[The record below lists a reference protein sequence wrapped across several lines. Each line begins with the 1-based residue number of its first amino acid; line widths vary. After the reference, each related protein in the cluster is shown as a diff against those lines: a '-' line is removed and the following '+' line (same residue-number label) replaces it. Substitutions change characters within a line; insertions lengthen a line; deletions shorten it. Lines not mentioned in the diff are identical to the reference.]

1 MLYAT
6 VGLARCGKSTF
17 ADNWCLQRLKRAVIS
32 GDDIRLSLT
41 GQRFNPAAEPMVQ
54 SIKCCTIRALLLR
67 NFTVLH
73 DGTNTSM
80 NSVVNLEKLVESVFD
95 KIVWI
100 IFNTPKDICQH
111 EAKKTHQEDL
121 IDVIE
126 RMNKNFQPTTSYL
139 VEKYQREG
147 AVIIPRSRIKNTH
160 ITHVKNEDRSITLYV
175 ADDDKE
181 TVIQRNTNII
191 LVDYFS

>member
-6 VGLARCGKSTF
+6 VGLARCGKSSF
-17 ADNWCLQRLKRAVIS
+17 ADGWSSVLAKRTVIS
-32 GDDIRLSLT
+32 GDDIRLALT

-54 SIKCCTIRALLLR
+54 SIKCCAIRSLLLL

-95 KIVWI
+95 KVVWV
-100 IFNTPKDICQH
+100 IFNTPKDVCQN
-111 EAKKTHQEDL
+111 EAIKSNQEDL
-121 IDVIE
+121 IEVIE

-139 VEKYQREG
+139 VDKYKGDG
-147 AVIIPRSRIKNTH
+147 AIIIPRSRIRYNNIMHIKDKN
-160 ITHVKNEDRSITLYV
+160 KNITL
-175 ADDDKE
+175 
-181 TVIQRNTNII
+181 TVTDGYDTITRNTNII